1 LVGGDLAGIRLVQG
15 IGEYRMRKPVF
26 YGWTVVAAAFVV
38 AIFGWGVGFYGPPI
52 FLKAVQDTRGWPV
65 ALVSAAITVHFL
77 IGAIAV
83 ANMPKL
89 YRLFGIP
96 RVTVAGAACL
106 AFGVAGWAYAL
117 EPWQLFAATVFSGMG
132 WVALGAAGI
141 NAMVSPWFNRGRPA
155 ALSAAY
161 NGASIGGVIFSPV
174 WVALIGWIGFRLASV
189 SVGIV
194 MVAAIVVLATRVLR
208 HTPESLGLAP
218 DGGDA
223 VDLRAADVPLP
234 HIPVANIW
242 HDRAFQTLALG
253 MALGLFAQ
261 IGLITHLFSLLVP
274 AMGAPGAG
282 IAAGLATASAIA
294 GRTLVGWLLP
304 ANADRRVV
312 GAMNYGVQIVGCCV
326 LLAAGGSNIPLL
338 VLGVVLFGLGIGNAT
353 SMPPL
358 IAQTEFAK
366 TEVVRVVALMTAVSQ
381 ASYAFAP
388 AMFGMIRDATAPA
401 GSAVVPVL
409 FLTAALFQIAAALT
423 YWTGRN
429 SFRSRVMHAVVRT

>member
-1 LVGGDLAGIRLVQG
+1 
-15 IGEYRMRKPVF
+15 MRTSRF

-38 AIFGWGVGFYGPPI
+38 ATFGWGVGFYGPPI
-52 FLKAVQDTRGWPV
+52 FLQAVQDTRGWPV
-65 ALVSAAITVHFL
+65 ALVSTAVTLHFL

-89 YRLFGIP
+89 YRLFGLP
-96 RVTVAGAACL
+96 WVTVAGAACL
-106 AFGVAGWAYAL
+106 ALGVCGWAYAVQ
-117 EPWQLFAATVFSGMG
+117 PWQLFAATLLSGMG

-161 NGASIGGVIFSPV
+161 NGASMGGVIFSPL

-189 SVGIV
+189 SVGLV
-194 MVAAIVVLATRVLR
+194 MVAAVALLSRQVLR
-208 HTPESLGLAP
+208 HTPESMGLAP
-218 DGGDA
+218 DEGSA
-223 VDLRAADVPLP
+223 PVSRSAHVLVSN
-234 HIPVANIW
+234 IPVVTVW
-242 HDRAFQTLALG
+242 QDRAFLTLAAG

-282 IAAGLATASAIA
+282 FAAGLATASAIA
-294 GRTLVGWLLP
+294 GRTLVGWLMP
-304 ANADRRVV
+304 PTADRRMV
-312 GAMNYGVQIVGCCV
+312 GAMNHGVQIVGCCMFV
-326 LLAAGGSNIPLL
+326 AAGGNNIPLL
-338 VLGVVLFGLGIGNAT
+338 LLGVVLFGVGIGNAT

-366 TEVVRVVALMTAVSQ
+366 AEVVRIVALVTAVAQ

-388 AMFGMIRDATAPA
+388 AVFGMIRDAAAPA
-401 GSAVVPVL
+401 GSAAAPAL
-409 FLTAALFQIAAALT
+409 FITAALFQLAAALA
-423 YWTGRN
+423 YWAGRN
-429 SFRSRVMHAVVRT
+429 SFRSRAVRLSA